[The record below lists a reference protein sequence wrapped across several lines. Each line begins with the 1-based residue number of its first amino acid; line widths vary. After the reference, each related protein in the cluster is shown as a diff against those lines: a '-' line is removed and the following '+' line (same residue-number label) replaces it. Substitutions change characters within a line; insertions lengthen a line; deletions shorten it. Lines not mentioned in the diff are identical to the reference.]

1 MKAEMEQR
9 GCPFLGT
16 NSEKWPKIEYLA
28 IFDHFS
34 PFEPAHRQPID
45 PTSTFIDQNVISG
58 CCFNEICNERVTPGY
73 YHSFFLTSALKLNFW
88 SFLAIFSP
96 FHYGSD
102 QPAFET

>member
-34 PFEPAHRQPID
+34 PFEPAHMQTID
-45 PTSTFIDQNVISG
+45 LTSTFID
-58 CCFNEICNERVTPGY
+58 
-73 YHSFFLTSALKLNFW
+73 
-88 SFLAIFSP
+88 
-96 FHYGSD
+96 
-102 QPAFET
+102 